1 MSKQVLLVDDHPLIR
16 FGIKTFLTEQG
27 YQVIGEA
34 SDGVEA
40 LLMAEQLHPE
50 VVILDIGIPKLNGIQ
65 VIYHLM
71 AADYPVDII
80 VFSSQELNHYV
91 HACMQAGAAGFVR
104 KNASVETLLHAIE
117 SASLGHALFP
127 HSALSGA
134 DGASLHPGTL
144 SAKISPCERKVM
156 SLLLQ
161 GKSNNDISQLLN
173 RSPKTTSAQKKS
185 LLKKLN
191 VSSFAE
197 LISLTAFESLRE

>member
-1 MSKQVLLVDDHPLIR
+1 MSKKILLVDDHPLIR
-16 FGIKTFLTEQG
+16 LGIKIFLTEQG

-40 LLMAEQLHPE
+40 LLMAEALHPS
-50 VVILDIGIPKLNGIQ
+50 VIILDIGIPKLNGMQ

-80 VFSSQELNHYV
+80 VFSAQELNHYV

-104 KNASVETLLHAIE
+104 KNAKLDTLLHAIE
-117 SASLGHALFP
+117 SASMGHALFP
-127 HSALSGA
+127 HSALGGA
-134 DGASLHPGTL
+134 GCVSLHPGTVP
-144 SAKISPCERKVM
+144 AKISPCERKVM

-161 GKSNNDISQLLN
+161 GKSNNDISQILN

-191 VSSFAE
+191 VSSLAE
-197 LISLTAFESLRE
+197 LISLTAFESLKE